1 MQNLL
6 NNIKTPVNKDTL
18 TEIKANTT
26 GYGILI
32 ENDGYVFANKDMM
45 NQIKEDI
52 ANHKEFVI
60 PDNFIMEAVFQKY
73 GIKNAN
79 GRIYPENVLKAAV
92 QTYID
97 NYVNVGKALGG
108 LWSNKYASM
117 GSLDHPSSSSL
128 SLHDVSHKILEL
140 HWVNS
145 TLVGKLQ
152 LHLSPGF
159 KRYGIL
165 STTGDMAAN
174 LLMDNFLIGVSSRAL
189 GSVSEKYGTYIVNDD
204 LQLVCWDIVAEPSTP
219 QAYIGDTPESLEQ
232 FIENNQGNEGKP
244 RIDESLENIKKILL

>member
-1 MQNLL
+1 MQNIKNLL
-6 NNIKTPVNKDTL
+6 YKDRETI
-18 TEIKANTT
+18 TEIKANDT
-26 GYGILI
+26 GYGLLI
-32 ENDGYVFANKDMM
+32 ENDGYVFANKDMVS
-45 NQIKEDI
+45 QIKEDI

-79 GRIYPENVLKAAV
+79 GRIYPESVLKPAV

-97 NYVNVGKALGG
+97 NYINVGKALGRF
-108 LWSNKYASM
+108 WESKYASM

-140 HWVNS
+140 HWVNA

-159 KRYGIL
+159 KRYGIC
-165 STTGDMAAN
+165 STTGDMAAT
-174 LLMDNFLIGVSSRAL
+174 LLLDNFLIGVSSRAL

-219 QAYIGDTPESLEQ
+219 KAYIGDTPESLEQ
-232 FIENNQGNEGKP
+232 FIESDTTNENKP
-244 RIDESLENIKKILL
+244 RLDESLENIKKILL